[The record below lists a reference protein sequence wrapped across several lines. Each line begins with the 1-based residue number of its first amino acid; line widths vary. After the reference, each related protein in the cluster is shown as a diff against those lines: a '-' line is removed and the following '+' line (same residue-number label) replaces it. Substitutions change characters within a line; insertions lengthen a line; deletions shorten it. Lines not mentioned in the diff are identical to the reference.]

1 MPIGSTNISMDA
13 IATELMLGTGS
24 YADNGMEATLYI
36 TSNDGFTPTSG
47 SFHNLNMGLPGLT
60 DSFAT
65 NIFNPWAS
73 TSNLGLKNW
82 AGYNHDANVMLD
94 VRIDN
99 FSPDDVQYDI
109 ELSQNPGSLG
119 SGTIV
124 ASGVLT
130 SGNSLVVAFLN
141 TGVAAYSNFAGGQA
155 TYFINA
161 RFSDISIPNMRC
173 RMDVVSST
181 DTDGVGAGPNRDN
194 YTVVNGSYDLPGMG
208 TFDAN
213 LISGSAWNDPGQ
225 GISWNKRTSF
235 EVLFG

>member
-24 YADNGMEATLYI
+24 FADNSMEATLYY

-65 NIFNPWAS
+65 NIFNPWAA

-109 ELSQNPGSLG
+109 ELSTNPGALG
-119 SGTIV
+119 TGVSV

-130 SGNSLVVAFLN
+130 SGNSLVVGFLN
-141 TGVAAYSNFAGGQA
+141 TGVPAYSNFAGGQA

-161 RFSDISIPNMRC
+161 YFVDVSIPTTRC
-173 RMDVVSST
+173 RMGVVSSS

-194 YTVVNGSYDLPGMG
+194 YTVARGAYDLAGMG
-208 TFDAN
+208 PFNEN

-235 EVLFG
+235 EVLFS